1 MNPAERPSFVKK
13 NEPVSHI
20 MSNDIT
26 AVQDGQSLSEVRH
39 KMVDSNI
46 HHIPV
51 LSGKKLVG
59 MVSFTDMMKL
69 NVVINGA
76 NDRAIDTI
84 IDQQFNIGDIMSTQL
99 TTLDTRDTV
108 RQAAEILSANNF
120 HAVPV
125 TNDSS
130 ELQGIVTSSDL
141 IRYLNDQY

>member
-1 MNPAERPSFVKK
+1 MKK
-13 NEPVSHI
+13 NEPVSNI
-20 MSNDIT
+20 MSNNIT

-76 NDRAIDTI
+76 DDRTIDTL
-84 IDQQFNIGDIMSTQL
+84 IDQQFNIGDVMRTQL
-99 TTLDTRDTV
+99 TTLDARDTI
-108 RQAAEILSANNF
+108 RQAAEILSENNF

-125 TNDSS
+125 TNGSS

-141 IRYLNDQY
+141 IRYLSDQY

>member
-1 MNPAERPSFVKK
+1 VKK
-13 NEPVSHI
+13 NEPVSNI

-76 NDRAIDTI
+76 DDRAIDTI

-99 TTLDTRDTV
+99 TTLDTRDTI
-108 RQAAEILSANNF
+108 RQAAEILSENNF

-141 IRYLNDQY
+141 IRYLSDQY